1 MNLMIV
7 KLFGYFSVVW
17 IYDFNARSTHSAG
30 NPTGRPA
37 ERVASSYYAASRSAE
52 QCGVLK
58 TIGLVL
64 LGVC

>member
-1 MNLMIV
+1 MIV

-17 IYDFNARSTHSAG
+17 IYNFNARSTHSAG
-30 NPTGRPA
+30 NLTGCPA
-37 ERVASSYYAASRSAE
+37 ERDAISYYAASRIGVRTE